1 MCGIA
6 GLATH
11 APVDRRALE
20 AAVARM
26 HHRGPDSSGIFI
38 DVTERVGLG
47 HARLA
52 IIDLSPSG
60 HQPMASED
68 GQVTLTFN
76 GEIYNYREL
85 RSDLIAR
92 GHRFRGASDTEV
104 LLAGYLEFG
113 TDVLEKLSGIF
124 AF

>member
-6 GLATH
+6 GIATH

-38 DVTERVGLG
+38 NTTKCVGLG

-60 HQPMASED
+60 NQPMTGED

-85 RSDLIAR
+85 RSDLVVR
-92 GHRFRGASDTEV
+92 GYQFKGASDTEV
-104 LLAGYLEFG
+104 LLAGYLEYG
-113 TDVLEKLSGIF
+113 TN
-124 AF
+124 